1 MDPGLG
7 RERTGPAVVAA
18 RLIRPRLC
26 LGSAMPCLWVG
37 SPDGLPTL
45 ARCESLVVMTTI
57 RIIDS
62 DDHHMTKGL
71 RFPPQPVTLP
81 SPGGN
86 RRGRV
91 TSPALHRSKKEPH
104 PMKRRTASSDQ
115 PPSTAGTFIERATRR
130 PARIGAL
137 AIALTALA
145 APMVAAQPAAA
156 PVSTRQASQRAA
168 GSQNQVTEDG
178 ALEVVGRVAG
188 FAAAGSAEQAEAS
201 ARWLS
206 ASITSTQA
214 AKAEQARLAAEEEAA
229 RQAAAA
235 QAELARR
242 EAEAK
247 AQEQAARQASRDAAR
262 EAEARPQVAPP
273 VDSGSVWDALAGCES
288 GGNWAIN
295 TGNGYYGG
303 LQFSLSSWQAVG
315 GVGYPHEASRETQ
328 IAMGERL
335 RASGGWGHWPAC
347 SRKLGLR

>member
-1 MDPGLG
+1 
-7 RERTGPAVVAA
+7 
-18 RLIRPRLC
+18 
-26 LGSAMPCLWVG
+26 
-37 SPDGLPTL
+37 
-45 ARCESLVVMTTI
+45 
-57 RIIDS
+57 
-62 DDHHMTKGL
+62 
-71 RFPPQPVTLP
+71 
-81 SPGGN
+81 
-86 RRGRV
+86 
-91 TSPALHRSKKEPH
+91 
-104 PMKRRTASSDQ
+104 MKRRTASSDQ

-145 APMVAAQPAAA
+145 APMVAAQPATA

-262 EAEARPQVAPP
+262 EAEARA
-273 VDSGSVWDALAGCES
+273 
-288 GGNWAIN
+288 AIN